1 MIMSEFAKSLT
12 AARNQLGESDL
23 AYSLH
28 GKMSPGVADRD
39 EIPFVDRFGCVCIET
54 GVQAFLQFVTHCIC
68 SQRDD
73 GNTRTFCDQNS
84 CYGVAVD
91 FGHMD
96 VTHNEIEG
104 LREHEFA
111 IKRAILSEHTDCNFA
126 VLGEFD
132 NGTCFS
138 ENMAYQSL
146 IVRTIFHE
154 QDT

>member
-1 MIMSEFAKSLT
+1 MRR
-12 AARNQLGESDL
+12 ARAEGRDPPAQHCAQTGNVHRLGEQIVHSCL
-23 AYSLH
+23 GTPNPNPA
-28 GKMSPGVADRD
+28 GGV
-39 EIPFVDRFGCVCIET
+39 
-54 GVQAFLQFVTHCIC
+54 C